1 MELLLLFGLCTV
13 IFSNKK
19 VVVVVCLWWWR
30 TSLGLIVL
38 FSCFKLLFVRWL
50 VCFWLF
56 CVMFHEGF
64 FGVRSFAGLKF
75 RSREFRIGEMIPP
88 KIWCLNFRAIKEKK
102 GVSTRNN
109 FQTNIDTHNDKHTE
123 QPSSHSQQQSSS
135 QSNKHALGR

>member
-75 RSREFRIGEMIPP
+75 RSREFKIGEMIPP

-102 GVSTRNN
+102 GRFHPTQQLPDKYRHTQR
-109 FQTNIDTHNDKHTE
+109 QTHGAIVITLATTIIITIK
-123 QPSSHSQQQSSS
+123 
-135 QSNKHALGR
+135 